1 MKNITILFF
10 GKLKESW
17 SESQFNWQTSA
28 EDIGMLYAEILKHA
42 KDIPY
47 KASIKAAV
55 NDEFVDWNHVI
66 KDGDTIA
73 FLPPASGG

>member
-17 SESQFNWQTSA
+17 NDAQINWQTA
-28 EDIGMLYAEILKHA
+28 ADDIESLYAEILTQA
-42 KDIPY
+42 KDIPH

-55 NDEFVDWNHVI
+55 NDEFVDWNHSI
-66 KDGDTIA
+66 FDGDTVA

>member
-17 SESQFNWQTSA
+17 NVSQLNWQTSA
-28 EDIGMLYAEILKHA
+28 EDIEMLYAEILKQA
-42 KDIPY
+42 KDIPH

-55 NDEFVDWNHVI
+55 NDEFVDWSHVI
-66 KDGDTIA
+66 TDGDTVA
-73 FLPPASGG
+73 FLPPVSGG